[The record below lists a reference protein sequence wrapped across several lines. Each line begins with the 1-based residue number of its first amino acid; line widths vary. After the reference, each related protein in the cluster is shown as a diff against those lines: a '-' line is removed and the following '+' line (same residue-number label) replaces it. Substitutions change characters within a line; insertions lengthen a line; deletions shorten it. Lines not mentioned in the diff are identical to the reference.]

1 MKHIVRVTVLLMLM
15 GIPSVTQAQ
24 RPVLDVGLRF
34 QKAIGL
40 YWENGVSVHYSPA
53 HFKHDRL
60 YLGVSYVTTRLGSAI
75 NSNAIIQDN
84 YLFTTTWYFGKR
96 SDFRT
101 LARFNMG
108 YFVADYEDPMFDALE
123 NTSFLLSPEFGFA
136 WRSKSPLKIMATVG
150 YNLISGNGKEGAGSL
165 YPVFVQTTLSWNLFK

>member
-1 MKHIVRVTVLLMLM
+1 
-15 GIPSVTQAQ
+15 
-24 RPVLDVGLRF
+24 
-34 QKAIGL
+34 
-40 YWENGVSVHYSPA
+40 
-53 HFKHDRL
+53 
-60 YLGVSYVTTRLGSAI
+60 YVTTRLGSAI

-150 YNLISGNGKEGAGSL
+150 YNLISGNGEEGAGSL
-165 YPVFVQTTLSWNLFK
+165 YPGISLNNETPDHPLPRADVGRLHTGSRHHRHHAR